1 MINLGGIKSKNQ
13 MILPHLL
20 SQKRQ
25 KLYLGVLVHYIYRI
39 RNDVNLEIYQNLNIG
54 AEWWILVM
62 GLADLCENTGHRP
75 ALPKGSEPTW
85 HLCLLPSSVKYKIT
99 KFSNH

>member
-20 SQKRQ
+20 NQKKQ

-39 RNDVNLEIYQNLNIG
+39 PNDVNID

-75 ALPKGSEPTW
+75 VLPKGSEPTW
-85 HLCLLPSSVKYKIT
+85 HLCLLPSLVKYKIT
-99 KFSNH
+99 EFSKSLI